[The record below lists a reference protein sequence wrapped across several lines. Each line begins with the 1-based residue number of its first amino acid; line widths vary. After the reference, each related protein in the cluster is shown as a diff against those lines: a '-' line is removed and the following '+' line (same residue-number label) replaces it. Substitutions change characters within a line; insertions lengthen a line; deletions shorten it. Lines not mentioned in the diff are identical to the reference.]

1 MGYMGVILGA
11 HNLCEAEEPIYRGC
25 ESGAAVY
32 TDPVS
37 HIRTNGA
44 FDYLNCAHIL

>member
-1 MGYMGVILGA
+1 MGYMGVILGT
-11 HNLCEAEEPIYRGC
+11 HNLCEAEELINRGC

-44 FDYLNCAHIL
+44 FDDLNCAHIL